1 MESLF
6 KKHCI
11 LISQTS
17 TFLRQLIDSISWVE
31 STCSLTRYTNTP
43 PGAKKWKKSLICGQI
58 WRLPS
63 RGHRLFRFWMLM
75 QTCRAG
81 CSVTTWLVCRSENTC
96 VSTSI
101 LNCPYILQTNTDM
114 MLCVTEFTKA
124 RGRTD
129 VWSTYFTHTPAR
141 LPPTTLKRFWGY
153 LKNEEVQTRPHTLDV
168 PRIHVALIFWSRTIA
183 TKGEYIGLVLYNN
196 INEFWYLIDVS
207 CWDGGH
213 DGAMHTTYTERH

>member
-17 TFLRQLIDSISWVE
+17 TEIVREMMRSVNWKKQLVSIRGSHGVGKTTLMRQYIRQNYGVNPVRHFTVWWIACISPITLFLRQLIDSISWVE

-81 CSVTTWLVCRSENTC
+81 CSVTTWLVCRSSNPC

-101 LNCPYILQTNTDM
+101 LNCPYILWNKYWYDA
-114 MLCVTEFTKA
+114 LCN
-124 RGRTD
+124 
-129 VWSTYFTHTPAR
+129 WIY
-141 LPPTTLKRFWGY
+141 
-153 LKNEEVQTRPHTLDV
+153 
-168 PRIHVALIFWSRTIA
+168 
-183 TKGEYIGLVLYNN
+183 
-196 INEFWYLIDVS
+196 
-207 CWDGGH
+207 
-213 DGAMHTTYTERH
+213 